1 MGPRG
6 RRWQHVLL
14 AVALAAGAGGAIRF
28 IQPDPARDVVRVRIV
43 VTSRASA
50 VTVATADAVITNA
63 AVERIGGG
71 LGERPVVEGGR
82 VGYTGNVPGFE
93 VDATFRVTLA
103 HVRGSRVTFQ
113 TERGG
118 PGSVT
123 LEVANINDDL
133 DPQVVD
139 RFSSDDSTASFTSSA
154 QELREGPRLAI
165 GEVTPRLV
173 LAHYYPWYDRST
185 WSSPFLVDRPQEEY
199 STEDP
204 GDVKRVLDTAAAAGL
219 DGLVVSWQGLDFQGG
234 WNHRRLQVALE
245 AARQSKI
252 RIAVL
257 FETTVAN
264 PEHEQNGVP
273 ADPRT
278 VQAWMNDVVRT
289 YGSHPAYLR
298 VGDRPVVFVYSV
310 PRLRVADWAQVVSNV
325 RASGPQPMLIGD
337 ATRSVWLPSFDGQF
351 DYASNRFTIADI
363 GSVQM
368 AQGLRVRTYHLL
380 GNTGTRRVWAA
391 TVSPGYDDRALVAA
405 DGRTPRVSERE
416 NGAYY
421 DAQWRAALEAGA
433 DWVVVT
439 SWNEWWE
446 NTQIEPSVKYG
457 DFYAQRTK
465 EWAARFR
472 AVTVR

>member
-1 MGPRG
+1 M
-6 RRWQHVLL
+6 
-14 AVALAAGAGGAIRF
+14 
-28 IQPDPARDVVRVRIV
+28 RIV

-50 VTVATADAVITNA
+50 VTVATADAIITNA

-118 PGSVT
+118 PGRVT

-139 RFSSDDSTASFTSSA
+139 RFSSDDSTANFSSSA

-278 VQAWMNDVVRT
+278 VTGVDERRRPHLREPSRLSARWRQA
-289 YGSHPAYLR
+289 G
-298 VGDRPVVFVYSV
+298 
-310 PRLRVADWAQVVSNV
+310 RLRLLGTAAAGCRLGAGGEQRPGERSAADAHRRRHAIGVAAVLRRAVRLRREPVHDRGYRQRPDGPGPPRAHVSPAREHRNPP
-325 RASGPQPMLIGD
+325 GLGGNGQP
-337 ATRSVWLPSFDGQF
+337 
-351 DYASNRFTIADI
+351 
-363 GSVQM
+363 
-368 AQGLRVRTYHLL
+368 GLRRPRA
-380 GNTGTRRVWAA
+380 GGSRR
-391 TVSPGYDDRALVAA
+391 PH
-405 DGRTPRVSERE
+405 
-416 NGAYY
+416 
-421 DAQWRAALEAGA
+421 
-433 DWVVVT
+433 
-439 SWNEWWE
+439 
-446 NTQIEPSVKYG
+446 
-457 DFYAQRTK
+457 
-465 EWAARFR
+465 AARFGAR
-472 AVTVR
+472 ERDLPRRSME